1 MTREQKKQKR
11 NEVLTIMGLMA
22 LLVFTTRLW
31 PILLLMMIGVF
42 AYALWL
48 VLPLGKQPRE
58 PLPARFHRENQPEP
72 PSPLLLGLPAPVS
85 EETVLADAFSLLQR
99 RITEQIVA
107 RYPDAKWIW
116 AAADARERFEKGGEL
131 IILLNRAGG
140 YRMARVLVNHLQFC
154 GLDYTAAEQTPP
166 PVPEAELES
175 EEDDAPKPRQET
187 VDYGLL
193 AFEWVDAN
201 LQNLNAQCNEV
212 IAQGKD
218 TFRIFASQLPHGDSW
233 PLICKELLRNGFASA
248 EPLADGIQVQIKIK

>member
-1 MTREQKKQKR
+1 MYKR
-11 NEVLTIMGLMA
+11 Q
-22 LLVFTTRLW
+22 LL
-31 PILLLMMIGVF
+31 
-42 AYALWL
+42 
-48 VLPLGKQPRE
+48 
-58 PLPARFHRENQPEP
+58 FHLEKQPEP

>member
-48 VLPLGKQPRE
+48 L
-58 PLPARFHRENQPEP
+58 FHLEKQPEP

-140 YRMARVLVNHLQFC
+140 YRMAMVLVNHLQFC
-154 GLDYTAAEQTPP
+154 GLDY
-166 PVPEAELES
+166 
-175 EEDDAPKPRQET
+175 APKPRQET

>member
-48 VLPLGKQPRE
+48 L
-58 PLPARFHRENQPEP
+58 FHLEKQPEP

-116 AAADARERFEKGGEL
+116 AAADARERFEKG
-131 IILLNRAGG
+131 
-140 YRMARVLVNHLQFC
+140 

-248 EPLADGIQVQIKIK
+248 EPLADGIQVQIK

>member
-11 NEVLTIMGLMA
+11 NEVLTIIGLMA
-22 LLVFTTRLW
+22 LLIFTTRLW
-31 PILLLMMIGVF
+31 PILPLMMIGVF

-48 VLPLGKQPRE
+48 L
-58 PLPARFHRENQPEP
+58 FHLEKQPEP

-140 YRMARVLVNHLQFC
+140 YRMAMVLVNHLQFC

-166 PVPEAELES
+166 PVPETELES

>member
-48 VLPLGKQPRE
+48 L
-58 PLPARFHRENQPEP
+58 FHLEKQPEP

-116 AAADARERFEKGGEL
+116 AAADARE
-131 IILLNRAGG
+131 
-140 YRMARVLVNHLQFC
+140 
-154 GLDYTAAEQTPP
+154 PP

>member
-1 MTREQKKQKR
+1 
-11 NEVLTIMGLMA
+11 MA
-22 LLVFTTRLW
+22 
-31 PILLLMMIGVF
+31 M
-42 AYALWL
+42 
-48 VLPLGKQPRE
+48 
-58 PLPARFHRENQPEP
+58 
-72 PSPLLLGLPAPVS
+72 
-85 EETVLADAFSLLQR
+85 
-99 RITEQIVA
+99 
-107 RYPDAKWIW
+107 
-116 AAADARERFEKGGEL
+116 
-131 IILLNRAGG
+131 
-140 YRMARVLVNHLQFC
+140 VLVNHLQFC

-166 PVPEAELES
+166 PVSEVELES

-248 EPLADGIQVQIKIK
+248 ESLADGIQVQIKIK